1 MDINI
6 NKIYA
11 PDMPMGLTGVC
22 DCLKEPLEQP
32 QAAFLDIA
40 LAKNQAAKDYFYGL
54 PESAQTRII
63 EHTHMIQSKDEMQAF
78 ADSLVKTGNM
88 F

>member
-1 MDINI
+1 MDVDS

-11 PDMPMGLTGVC
+11 PDMPMG
-22 DCLKEPLEQP
+22 
-32 QAAFLDIA
+32 LDIA

-54 PESAQTRII
+54 PEPAQARII
-63 EHTHMIQSKDEMQAF
+63 ERTHMIQNKDEMQAF
-78 ADSLVKTGNM
+78 ADSLVMTGSM

>member
-1 MDINI
+1 MDVSS

-11 PDMPMGLTGVC
+11 PDMPMG
-22 DCLKEPLEQP
+22 
-32 QAAFLDIA
+32 LDIA

-54 PESAQTRII
+54 PEPAQMRII
-63 EHTHMIQSKDEMQAF
+63 ERTHMIQNKDEMQAF
-78 ADSLVKTGNM
+78 ADSLVMTGSM